1 MITRNPMKRLVWVD
15 MGKGIAMFLVILY
28 HCENSLRGEYTIEHY
43 SMIYHPFFLPLFFFL
58 SGYLFTSDLKSFS
71 LQKKIEQILRGVV
84 LPYFIFTSVILLPKS
99 IFHSTPISNGIKE
112 ILLGQASWFIVSLGG
127 AQLLFA
133 FVLSKIRSLGILT
146 TIACGCLVIGY
157 VIKLLYPYK
166 LPYCL
171 NYCPIVYFWL
181 YTGYLYRRIQNP
193 SMRPSLKYIC
203 LTLLILVYASLF
215 FIDNIYFHTTLNLF
229 ESKILFYN
237 NYILSIIYSLLGIAM
252 IIGLLRILPSI
263 NFIVFMGINSL
274 TIYYLNG
281 GVCKIIALLIN
292 KMDFFCHPRHTYIGV
307 ILTAILCSLI
317 TSYMADIIRHKFP
330 LLVGDKVAYERFK
343 RLLKLK

>member
-1 MITRNPMKRLVWVD
+1 MTPQNPIKRLVWVD

-28 HCENSLRGEYTIEHY
+28 HCENSLRGEYAIEHY

-58 SGYLFTSDLKSFS
+58 SGYLFTTDSNSFS
-71 LQKKIEQILRGVV
+71 LQKKIEQILRGIII
-84 LPYFIFTSVILLPKS
+84 PYFIFTSVILLPKS
-99 IFHSTPISNGIKE
+99 IFHSTPIGNGIKE

-133 FVLSKIRSLGILT
+133 FTLSKIRSLKILT
-146 TIACGCLVIGY
+146 TIACVCLVIGY

-171 NYCPIVYFWL
+171 NYYPIVYFWL
-181 YTGYLYRRIQNP
+181 YTGYLYKRIQKP
-193 SMRPSLKYIC
+193 SMLPSLKYIC
-203 LTLLILVYASLF
+203 IAFLIFIYVSLF
-215 FIDNIYFHTTLNLF
+215 FIDTIFFHTTLNLF
-229 ESKILFYN
+229 ESNILVYN
-237 NYILSIIYSLLGIAM
+237 NYILSIIYSFLGIAM

-263 NFIVFMGINSL
+263 NFIIFMGVNSL

-281 GVCKIIALLIN
+281 GVCKITALLVN
-292 KMDFFCHPRHTYIGV
+292 KIDFFCHPRHTYIGV